1 MNQLSFAAAIWLS
14 ESLVREMSKTLQVKP
29 DARALFEVLL
39 LARKE
44 LNAPDDLKIEDITFW
59 GANLEARGHPVIQ
72 SAP

>member
-1 MNQLSFAAAIWLS
+1 
-14 ESLVREMSKTLQVKP
+14 
-29 DARALFEVLL
+29 
-39 LARKE
+39 